1 MITKRMKER
10 ILAAVREN
18 RSNYP
23 SDARHAASL
32 GIATSV
38 YSDLK
43 NGKTDRVL
51 SDANWLQLS
60 RRLGVA
66 MEEERAW
73 KAAKTAT
80 FEYIM
85 AQLGFCQ
92 ENAFS
97 SILCDVPNIGKTF
110 TARHYAMGHRN
121 VAYVDCS
128 QVKLRGLLVRRLAR
142 EFGLSDK
149 GHLTEVYADL
159 TYYLR
164 TSEHPLVVL
173 DEAGDLTTAAFLEL
187 KALWNATEGSC
198 GWYMMGADGLKSK
211 IDNAI
216 RWCKVGYAEIFSRYG
231 GKYSRATPESENE
244 RRQYLREEARR
255 VALANVPKG
264 TDVSAMV
271 NKSMEGGGLR
281 RIRTEVGK
289 LRSEE

>member
-1 MITKRMKER
+1 MITQEMKER

-18 RSNYP
+18 RVNYS

-43 NGKTDRVL
+43 KGKTDRLL

-60 RRLGVA
+60 RRLGVPLDA
-66 MEEERAW
+66 GQTW
-73 KAAKTAT
+73 NAARTAT
-80 FEYIM
+80 FDYVT

-97 SILCDVPNIGKTF
+97 SILVDVPNIGKTF
-110 TARHYAMGHRN
+110 SARHYAMSHKN

-128 QVKLRGLLVRRLAR
+128 QVKLRGQFLRRLAR
-142 EFGLSDK
+142 EFGLGDK
-149 GHLTEVYADL
+149 GCLSVIYDDL

-164 TSEHPLVVL
+164 TSFRPLVIL
-173 DEAGDLTTAAFLEL
+173 DEAGDLTSSAFLEL
-187 KALWNATEGSC
+187 KALWNACEGSC
-198 GWYMMGADGLKSK
+198 GWYMMGADGLRAK
-211 IDNAI
+211 IDRSI
-216 RWCKVGYAEIFSRYG
+216 SWRKVGYAEIFSRYG
-231 GKYSRATPESENE
+231 GRYSRATPESENE
-244 RRQYLREEARR
+244 RRQYLREEARV

-281 RIRTEVGK
+281 RIRIEVGK
-289 LRSEE
+289 LSR

>member
-1 MITKRMKER
+1 MKER
-10 ILAAVREN
+10 ILSAVREN
-18 RSNYP
+18 RANYA

-43 NGKTDRVL
+43 NGKTERVL

-60 RRLGVA
+60 RRLGVTL
-66 MEEERAW
+66 EEDQVWNVAR
-73 KAAKTAT
+73 TAT
-80 FEYIM
+80 FEYVT

-92 ENAFS
+92 ETAFS
-97 SILCDVPNIGKTF
+97 SILVDVPNIGKTF
-110 TARHYAMGHRN
+110 SARHYAMSHRN

-128 QVKLRGLLVRRLAR
+128 QVKLRGLLLRRLAR

-164 TSEHPLVVL
+164 TSVKPLVVL

-198 GWYMMGADGLKSK
+198 GWYMMGADGLRAK
-211 IDNAI
+211 IDRAI
-216 RWCKVGYAEIFSRYG
+216 SWRKVGYAEIFSRYG
-231 GKYSRATPESENE
+231 GRYGRATPESETE
-244 RRQYLREEARR
+244 RRQYLREEART
-255 VALANVPKG
+255 VALANVPNG
-264 TDVSAMV
+264 TDVSMMV

-281 RIRTEVGK
+281 RIRIEVGK
-289 LRSEE
+289 LKI